1 MAEAPRIAIFG
12 ATSAIAQAVARAYAA
27 RGARFFLVARDAGKL
42 DAVHADLL
50 ARGAAQSRTRAADL
64 SRTAPHRE
72 LVDAAADALAGIDVA
87 LIPHGTLSD
96 QARCQQSF
104 EEAQRALDVNFTS
117 AASLVHELVNRFEK
131 RGQGMVVVLGSVAGD
146 RGRQSNY
153 VYGAAKG
160 ALALYLQGVRH
171 RVHGTNVRVLT
182 VKPGFVDTPMTAA
195 FPKGALWASPERVA
209 RDIVRAI
216 DAGASRE
223 IYVPGFW
230 RAIMALVRAVPERIF
245 VRTRL

>member
-1 MAEAPRIAIFG
+1 MAETPRIAIFG
-12 ATSAIAQAVARAYAA
+12 ATSAIAQAVARVYAA
-27 RGARFFLVARDAGKL
+27 RGARFFLVARDAAKL

-50 ARGAAQSRTRAADL
+50 ARGAAQSRAQAADL
-64 SRTAPHRE
+64 SRIAELPE
-72 LVDAAADALAGIDVA
+72 LVDAAAGALAGIDVA
-87 LIPHGTLSD
+87 LIAHGVLPD
-96 QARCQQSF
+96 QVRCQQSF
-104 EEAQRALDVNFTS
+104 EEAERALNVNFTS
-117 AASLVHELVNRFEK
+117 AASLVHELVNSFEK
-131 RGQGMVVVLGSVAGD
+131 RGTGMVVALGSVAGD

-171 RVHGTNVRVLT
+171 RVHGTGVRVVT
-182 VKPGFVDTPMTAA
+182 VKPGFVDTPMTAG
-195 FPKGALWASPERVA
+195 FTKGALWATPERVA

-230 RAIMALVRAVPERIF
+230 RAIMAIIRAVPERLF

>member
-1 MAEAPRIAIFG
+1 MAEAPRIAVFG
-12 ATSAIAQAVARAYAA
+12 ATSAIAQAVARVYAA
-27 RGARFFLVARDAGKL
+27 RGARFFLVARDAAKL
-42 DAVHADLL
+42 EAVQADLL
-50 ARGAAQSRTRAADL
+50 ARGAVLSSAQAADL
-64 SRTAPHRE
+64 ARIAGHRE

-87 LIPHGTLSD
+87 LIAHGVLPD
-96 QARCQQSF
+96 QAQCQQSF

-131 RGQGMVVVLGSVAGD
+131 RGQGTVVALGSVAGD

-171 RVHGTNVRVLT
+171 RMHGTGVRVVT

-195 FPKGALWASPERVA
+195 FRKGALWATPERVA

-230 RAIMALVRAVPERIF
+230 RAIMALIRAVPERIF
-245 VRTRL
+245 LRTRL